1 MMIGVKRNTN
11 RCSLKQGGKNGKSSE
26 KIALFMLPLLAHIV
40 LSIQHDEIKIGGQK
54 CFRN

>member
-11 RCSLKQGGKNGKSSE
+11 RCSQKQGGKNGKSSQ
-26 KIALFMLPLLAHIV
+26 KIALSMLPLLAPLLIIIH
-40 LSIQHDEIKIGGQK
+40 QDEIKIGGQK